1 MVIVEWQPAGEASSK
16 RERIEVGM
24 RLDAD
29 DNFLFV
35 IGDTKHGF
43 VNVAAFPKESVVRA
57 WVEGTERGAPDGAHW
72 STVEVERGANTSYG
86 DWAS

>member
-1 MVIVEWQPAGEASSK
+1 MVIVEWLPPGQEASK
-16 RERIEVGM
+16 REHIEVGM

-29 DNFLFV
+29 ANFLFV
-35 IGDTKHGF
+35 VGDTKHGY

-57 WVEGTERGAPDGAHW
+57 WVEGTERGLPDGAHW
-72 STVEVERGANTSYG
+72 SSVAERGTNQSYG